1 MELISKLNYD
11 ICKIIENYSN
21 IIFEF
26 KFNDVSQSFY
36 YGDNKNYITFYKPN
50 HIVFVKYKETIVTY
64 LYEYIFKNNDTLRR
78 NIITSY
84 NFKLKAEVFDKKDE
98 FSFFYSYSIDGVS
111 NIINFKEFFRKID
124 NVNWDLVGASSF
136 INNSGS
142 HPLPEF
148 IDKKDLKKICI
159 DFLFNEN
166 YNFSK

>member
-1 MELISKLNYD
+1 MML
-11 ICKIIENYSN
+11 
-21 IIFEF
+21 
-26 KFNDVSQSFY
+26 
-36 YGDNKNYITFYKPN
+36 
-50 HIVFVKYKETIVTY
+50 
-64 LYEYIFKNNDTLRR
+64 
-78 NIITSY
+78 
-84 NFKLKAEVFDKKDE
+84 DKKDE